1 MTSSLYQRM
10 PLDKRPDFYKI
21 LSVAGLYTI
30 ISGMINGGTTEVGCG
45 IAVVELT
52 TPVGYTSGGCVN
64 AGASR
69 PAAVSRARWTS
80 GRFYAAGDMK
90 QGSKV
95 LAMCTLYYA
104 GGRLLAGI
112 WPKGCDGD
120 LVFEGKTSPGMLFS
134 SLLVLLGI
142 WLKRHRE
149 RPRPTLAMQ
158 CWALSQGLMNATSSS
173 FSAAPMRSTHT
184 AGGQTDAAMS
194 LGKVGKPAAQ
204 AMGGHQSTSPR
215 RQPKALMNFL
225 RGEAVPCQRKVYLNA
240 VCCAGRGPDTGQCSN
255 LMNQRHLGVSQ
266 DVDRPKSTRNRM
278 FYCNGKTSDLG
289 VAIMVSEIIERVWI
303 GAAFAKLLNHSWVCP
318 KRCPP
323 KSWWFPY

>member
-30 ISGMINGGTTEVGCG
+30 ISGMING

-64 AGASR
+64 AG
-69 PAAVSRARWTS
+69 
-80 GRFYAAGDMK
+80 RFYAAGDAK

-104 GGRLLAGI
+104 GGLLAGI

-120 LVFEGKTSPGMLFS
+120 LVFEGKTSPGMLLS
-134 SLLVLLGI
+134 SLLVLFGI

-149 RPRPTLAMQ
+149 RPTLAMQ

-173 FSAAPMRSTHT
+173 FSAVPMRATHT
-184 AGGQTDAAMS
+184 AGGQTDAAVS
-194 LGKVGKPAAQ
+194 LGKASGKGC
-204 AMGGHQSTSPR
+204 M
-215 RQPKALMNFL
+215 ALMNFL
-225 RGEAVPCQRKVYLNA
+225 KGEAVACQRKVYLNA
-240 VCCAGRGPDTGQCSN
+240 ICCAGMIFGG
-255 LMNQRHLGVSQ
+255 LLA
-266 DVDRPKSTRNRM
+266 
-278 FYCNGKTSDLG
+278 GKTQKKYGCMAALLP
-289 VAIMVSEIIERVWI
+289 A
-303 GAAFAKLLNHSWVCP
+303 GALAFSATVLPRLIA
-318 KRCPP
+318 PP
-323 KSWWFPY
+323 ALENGPTKEEEKKK